1 MPFLIEKISKD
12 KFRLFNINKKVYV
25 KKDFKSKESAIKSGI
40 NYMKYRGEKGYVK
53 GNKILDRNK
62 IKTDHRSSRYRQS
75 PKS

>member
-40 NYMKYRGEKGYVK
+40 NYMKYRGEKGVVK
-53 GNKILDRNK
+53 GNKIINK
-62 IKTDHRSSRYRQS
+62 S
-75 PKS
+75 